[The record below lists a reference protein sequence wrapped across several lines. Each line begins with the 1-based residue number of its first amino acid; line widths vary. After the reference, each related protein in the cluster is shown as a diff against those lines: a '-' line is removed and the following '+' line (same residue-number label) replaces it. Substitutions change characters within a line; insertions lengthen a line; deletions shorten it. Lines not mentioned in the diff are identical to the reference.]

1 LVLSAAAA
9 AGAATQCCLDLA
21 HFPLEKQMQ
30 SDWDISPLFWLASY
44 TCYQSLFFS
53 ALFISPERGRRN
65 KEFLFPYL
73 TSFSFHFSFF
83 IFISRLLAHF
93 ILRRVY

>member
-53 ALFISPERGRRN
+53 ALFFPRKEEEEIRN
-65 KEFLFPYL
+65 FF
-73 TSFSFHFSFF
+73 FH
-83 IFISRLLAHF
+83 I
-93 ILRRVY
+93 